1 MNWKKGRV
9 FKKGRKSVRY
19 IYPNGKK
26 RGKKLV
32 SAKGKGRFYKR
43 PRYSTR
49 SRRRY

>member
-19 IYPNGKK
+19 IYPNGRKS
-26 RGKKLV
+26 GKKLV
-32 SAKGKGRFYKR
+32 SASKKR
-43 PRYSTR
+43 NYRKRASY